1 MFGNHAIRGADL
13 TNRGYE
19 LMSDNKKY
27 YYLKIKDNFYDT
39 EDIKL
44 LQAMDNGYFYSDILM
59 KLYLTSLK
67 NNGKLM
73 FKDHIPYNPKM
84 IATITNH
91 NVDIVEKALNI
102 FKELGLIDIL
112 DNGAIYMADIQ
123 NFIGESSTEGDRKRE
138 YRRKIDQEKNNLL
151 PMGQMSDERPPEIE
165 IEIEK
170 DIDIKKNTK
179 IDYTQ
184 DIEEIR
190 KYYLGTKSKKN
201 AELKLPKLIKEY
213 GKDQLIRGI
222 DRYRN
227 FVAKERISFPGLKY
241 KNESTWWNGGYMDY
255 LDENYME
262 QQTEKQAVSNSW
274 GGMKEFK

>member
-1 MFGNHAIRGADL
+1 
-13 TNRGYE
+13 
-19 LMSDNKKY
+19 MSDNKKY

-165 IEIEK
+165 LEIKKEIELK
-170 DIDIKKNTK
+170 EKT
-179 IDYTQ
+179 DYTL

-190 KYYLGTKSKKN
+190 KYYLGTKSKK
-201 AELKLPKLIKEY
+201 AADTKLPKLIKKH
-213 GKDQLIRGI
+213 GKEELIRGI
-222 DRYRN
+222 RRYRE
-227 FVAKERISFPGLKY
+227 FVERERLNGFPTLSY

-255 LDENYME
+255 LDENYVE
-262 QQTEKQAVSNSW
+262 QQKGVQASNSW

>member
-1 MFGNHAIRGADL
+1 
-13 TNRGYE
+13 
-19 LMSDNKKY
+19 MSDNKKY

-59 KLYLTSLK
+59 KLYLISLK

-73 FKDHIPYNPKM
+73 LKDHIPYNPKM

-91 NVDIVEKALNI
+91 NIDVVEKALNI

-138 YRRKIDQEKNNLL
+138 YRRKIENEKSGLL
-151 PMGQMSDERPPEIE
+151 PIGQMSDVRPPEIE
-165 IEIEK
+165 LEIEK
-170 DIDIKKNTK
+170 ELKIDKDKKAK

-190 KYYLGTKSKKN
+190 KYYLGTKSKKT

-213 GKDQLIRGI
+213 GKEQLIRGI
-222 DRYRN
+222 DRYRK
-227 FVAKERISFPGLKY
+227 FVATERISFPSLKY

-262 QQTEKQAVSNSW
+262 NQKEIQATSNSW